1 MIMDKLNKSNLTPI
15 ITVSALCSMILVTL
29 FTILIT
35 YPHHSH
41 FGRLSGIIIDDSK
54 LTWFMDIL
62 FPFIIDLPIL
72 ITGMTLLVSGF
83 AGLSDKFQKNIRTAN
98 ILFMILSSAINYIIV
113 FSGMND
119 IYSTIPFFGLSTKY
133 IWSLAGIIAPL
144 ALWGLSEM
152 FFTLIKEFT
161 LKDDTSKTVEQLL
174 DKEAGLKTKVTLLAQ
189 ELNGMETDR
198 QNHDKFIKVAA
209 KEKSRY
215 EEIMATFKDEIYK
228 NEALKKSLSIEVAQ
242 LNKDKSILQ
251 NWFKALSSSDAQ
263 SKKTRSEVKHR
274 RAEIVKEI
282 VKNGASANIVN
293 NDMNIIEAKV
303 DSNGYA

>member
-1 MIMDKLNKSNLTPI
+1 MGNKLKSI
-15 ITVSALCSMILVTL
+15 SIDTL
-29 FTILIT
+29 ISYSSGISIFILIFSG
-35 YPHHSH
+35 YAISFNALREVGIIYGGLPDSY
-41 FGRLSGIIIDDSK
+41 LSYLFPIIIDVFITACV
-54 LTWFMDIL
+54 LQILWFE
-62 FPFIIDLPIL
+62 
-72 ITGMTLLVSGF
+72 TV
-83 AGLSDKFQKNIRTAN
+83 GLSDWKDTLRPRAAVWVFTTIS
-98 ILFMILSSAINYIIV
+98 ILLN
-113 FSGMND
+113 
-119 IYSTIPFFGLSTKY
+119 GLHTWDNGLIAAS
-133 IWSLAGIIAPL
+133 IAAIAPL
-144 ALWGLSEM
+144 GIWSSVEIFMAQIREIVRRSS
-152 FFTLIKEFT
+152 TIKSINE
-161 LKDDTSKTVEQLL
+161 LL
-174 DKEAGLKTKVTLLAQ
+174 DKDAGLKTKVTLLAQ

-209 KEKSRY
+209 KEKLRY
-215 EEIMATFKDEIYK
+215 EEIMATLKDEIYK

-303 DSNGYA
+303 NSNGYA